1 MDIKYIATIHTQRGS
16 YRMATG
22 YNGWLQNEISRMFE
36 VASVCHVPTKT
47 FNEILEIL
55 VVEDDKC
62 EMLDYHRYDCV
73 EPTEVVT
80 NLNIEEIHRLM
91 HEKIVNVLGKYQF
104 SRMYREVLLIC
115 LHYQV
120 KELQHGNRNR
130 YSVYNS
136 DVMLFQFDRDKVAA
150 IVIITDIDDF
160 VNIKKLQDEVLN
172 EAGKRMPSLKI
183 FPIFLYAVVES
194 CDSELLL
201 SPDFFV
207 LRFDDLILLLNQ
219 DRLELKDIYLYWDDR
234 KTVAEKIQGSE
245 IDIFCSYWNN
255 MHTFYSN
262 TPSFKPEIGR
272 PDLYG
277 KMKCD
282 WEQTRDLHLINAP
295 WGACMVSRFADF
307 HQYLPLYRPAS
318 SKGQEILVCQYTDS
332 QVMMITDCND
342 KDKQIVYQ
350 EIVKS
355 LLVWMLVIETRFK
368 TPLLHGDLVIR
379 LRISPKNHFEVLY
392 NKEFF
397 IFGVPEEALFDKT
410 LSPHLEPTLLKNL
423 LDGLSH
429 FGIEVANDY
438 LDRIRTV
445 FGECKGHIL
454 QLSQSPDIL
463 MWQDGVRTSYDVN
476 ECWADRVLADI
487 AEFIDMKG
495 ADTLLSVEES
505 GRIGSKI
512 QDYLIESIYTILK
525 DNAGEKLLRYLLRLE
540 HGLLFWLKTSHGR
553 YEGIESVM
561 EYMGVEFVNQ
571 KAYIDQYLRASNLTR
586 LFIERLIKNDY
597 PESNRDMTEE
607 DFDHLFALGHQYFN
621 ISMYL
626 DVLNVEGE
634 SARLSILSNGRIAY
648 PMDCLDKGQE
658 YMKDLCTHELEEL
671 SKHLRIVR
679 EIPEYAL
686 DTSCSEFKEAF
697 MAEYN
702 IPYENYK
709 NIWTSCITHAVDNG
723 SIVVMPETIFM
734 LKFLSGNNGKYSSF
748 KKHFILS
755 KKAAKKLEYSDFAV
769 QRNNR
774 AFQVTTRPWILY
786 NGNIFFSFK
795 VLYRHWEILCDR
807 IERGRLRAHSDLMK
821 SFIGR
826 INKSRG
832 NLFNNALCELYK
844 QQNAVYLQVFKNV
857 KIAEGETLNAQSE
870 DIGDIDLL
878 IVDTRDKR
886 IICAELKNY
895 KESRS
900 VFELYDQVQKTKED
914 LEKVLK
920 RDAWC
925 KQNVGQFK
933 KICKEVDESY
943 KVQTIFLTYNM
954 QAIRYHSNGQ
964 YPQIKFLEMRELIDN
979 PLKILE

>member
-1 MDIKYIATIHTQRGS
+1 MDIKYIATIHTPRGS
-16 YRMATG
+16 YRMVTG

-36 VASVCHVPTKT
+36 VASVCHVPAKM
-47 FNEILEIL
+47 FNEILGIL
-55 VVEDDKC
+55 ATEDDKC
-62 EMLDYHRYDCV
+62 EALYYHRYDCV
-73 EPTEVVT
+73 EPTEAVT
-80 NLNIEEIHRLM
+80 NLNIEELHRMM
-91 HEKIVNVLGKYQF
+91 HEKIETVLGKCQF
-104 SRMYREVLLIC
+104 SKLYREILLSS

-120 KELQHGNRNR
+120 QELQHGNRDR
-130 YSVYNS
+130 YSVCNS
-136 DVMLFQFDRDKVAA
+136 DVMLIQFDWDKVAA

-160 VNIKKLQDEVLN
+160 INIKTLQKKVLI
-172 EAGKRMPSLKI
+172 EASKKKPGIKV
-183 FPIFLYAVVES
+183 FPIFLYAVVS
-194 CDSELLL
+194 SSNSVLLL
-201 SPDFFV
+201 SPDYFV

-219 DRLELKDIYLYWDDR
+219 DNLKLKDLYLYWGDR
-234 KTVAEKIQGSE
+234 EKVKSKIQGAE
-245 IDIFCSYWNN
+245 IDVFCSYWKNK
-255 MHTFYSN
+255 HTFYSN
-262 TPSFKPEIGR
+262 TSSFKPEIGR

-282 WEQTRDLHLINAP
+282 WEQTRDLHLINVP

-318 SKGQEILVCQYTDS
+318 TQGQEILVCQYMDS
-332 QVMMITDCND
+332 QVIMMTDCND
-342 KDKQIVYQ
+342 KDKQIVHQ

-368 TPLLHGDLVIR
+368 TPLLLGNLDIR
-379 LRISPKNHFEVLY
+379 LRISPKNRFEVLY
-392 NKEFF
+392 NKEYF
-397 IFGVPEEALFDKT
+397 IFDVPEEALFDKT
-410 LSPHLEPTLLKNL
+410 MSPHLEPTLLKNL

-429 FGIEVANDY
+429 FGVEVSNDY

-463 MWQDGVRTSYDVN
+463 MWQDGVRSSYDVN

-495 ADTLLSVEES
+495 AGTLLSVEES
-505 GRIGSKI
+505 GKIGSKV
-512 QDYLIESIYTILK
+512 QDYLIESIYKILK
-525 DNAGEKLLRYLLRLE
+525 EHAGEKLLRYLLRLE
-540 HGLLFWLKTSHGR
+540 HGLLYWLKTSHGR

-571 KAYIDQYLRASNLTR
+571 KTYIDQYLRASNLTR
-586 LFIERLIKNDY
+586 LFIERLVKNNF
-597 PESNRDMTEE
+597 PETNSDITEE
-607 DFDHLFALGHQYFN
+607 EFDHLFALGHQYFN

-648 PMDCLDKGQE
+648 PMDCLDKGQD
-658 YMKDLCTHELEEL
+658 YLKDLRSHELVEL
-671 SKHLRIVR
+671 TKHLKMVK
-679 EIPEYAL
+679 EIPEFVL
-686 DTSCSEFKEAF
+686 DTSDSEFLTAF
-697 MAEYN
+697 LGEYG
-702 IPYENYK
+702 ISYEFYRNV
-709 NIWTSCITHAVDNG
+709 WTGCISHAVAND
-723 SIVVMPETIFM
+723 SIVVMPEAEFM
-734 LKFLSGNNGKYSSF
+734 SMFFNGNKGEYSSF
-748 KKHFILS
+748 KKHFILF

-774 AFQVTTRPWILY
+774 IFQVTTRPWILY
-786 NGNIFFSFK
+786 CGKIYFSFK
-795 VLYRHWEILCDR
+795 VLYRHWEILVDR
-807 IERGRLRAHSDLMK
+807 IEGGRLRAQSDTMK

-826 INKSRG
+826 INKNRG
-832 NLFNNALCELYK
+832 DLFNDALYELYR
-844 QQNAVYLQVFKNV
+844 QQKTTNFQVFKNV
-857 KIAEGETLNAQSE
+857 KIADGETLNTQSK

-878 IVDTRDKR
+878 IVETRGKR
-886 IICAELKNY
+886 LICAELKNY

-900 VFELYDQVQKTKED
+900 VFELYDQAQKTEED

-920 RDAWC
+920 RDTWC
-925 KQNVGQFK
+925 KLNVGQFN
-933 KICKEVDESY
+933 KICNEVDESY
-943 KVQTIFLTYNM
+943 TVQTIFLTYNM

>member
-1 MDIKYIATIHTQRGS
+1 
-16 YRMATG
+16 MATDYG
-22 YNGWLQNEISRMFE
+22 GWLQNEISRMFE
-36 VASVCHVPTKT
+36 VASVCHVPTKM
-47 FNEILEIL
+47 FSQILDTL
-55 VVEDDKC
+55 ATEDDKC
-62 EMLDYHRYDCV
+62 EALDYHRYDCV

-80 NLNIEEIHRLM
+80 NLYIEEIHRLM
-91 HEKIVNVLGKYQF
+91 HEKIETVLGKCQF
-104 SRMYREVLLIC
+104 SKMYREILLSG

-120 KELQHGNRNR
+120 QELQHGNRDR
-130 YSVYNS
+130 YSVCNS
-136 DVMLFQFDRDKVAA
+136 DVMLVQFDWDKVAA

-160 VNIKKLQDEVLN
+160 INIKTLQKEVLI
-172 EAGKRMPSLKI
+172 EASKRNPGIKV
-183 FPIFLYAVVES
+183 FTIFLYAVVS
-194 CDSELLL
+194 SSNSVLLL

-219 DRLELKDIYLYWDDR
+219 DKLKLKDLYLYCEDR
-234 KTVAEKIQGSE
+234 EKVKDKIQGSE
-245 IDIFCSYWNN
+245 IDVFCSYWNN
-255 MHTFYSN
+255 KHTFYSN
-262 TPSFKPEIGR
+262 TPSFKPEMGR

-307 HQYLPLYRPAS
+307 HQYLPLYRLAS
-318 SKGQEILVCQYTDS
+318 TQGQEILVCQYMDS
-332 QVMMITDCND
+332 QVIMMTDCNE
-342 KDKQIVYQ
+342 KDKQIAHQ

-355 LLVWMLVIETRFK
+355 LLVWMLVMETRFER
-368 TPLLHGDLVIR
+368 TLLHGNLNIS
-379 LRISPKNHFEVLY
+379 LRISSKSRFEVLY
-392 NKEFF
+392 NRERVVFE
-397 IFGVPEEALFDKT
+397 VPEAVLFDKT
-410 LSPHLEPTLLKNL
+410 MSPHLEPTILKNL

-429 FGIEVANDY
+429 FGIEVSNDY

-445 FGECKGHIL
+445 FSECKGHIL

-463 MWQDGVRTSYDVN
+463 MWQDGIRTSYDVN

-495 ADTLLSVEES
+495 TDNLLSVEDS
-505 GRIGSKI
+505 GRIGSKV
-512 QDYLIESIYTILK
+512 QDYLIESIYKILK
-525 DNAGEKLLRYLLRLE
+525 EYAGENLLRYLLRLE
-540 HGLLFWLKTSHGR
+540 HGLLYWLKTSHGR

-561 EYMGVEFVNQ
+561 EYMGVEFANQ
-571 KAYIDQYLRASNLTR
+571 KTFIDQYLRASNLTR

-597 PESNRDMTEE
+597 PESNRDITEE
-607 DFDHLFALGHQYFN
+607 EFDHLFALGHQYFN

-648 PMDCLDKGQE
+648 PTDCLDKGQE
-658 YMKDLCTHELEEL
+658 YLKDLRTHELEEL
-671 SKHLRIVR
+671 SKHLKIVG

-697 MAEYN
+697 MAEYHM
-702 IPYENYK
+702 PYESYK
-709 NIWTSCITHAVDNG
+709 NIWISCISHAVDNC
-723 SIVVMPETIFM
+723 SIVVMPEAVFVS
-734 LKFLSGNNGKYSSF
+734 KFLSGNNGEYSSF
-748 KKHFILS
+748 KKYFILS

-807 IERGRLRAHSDLMK
+807 IERGRLRADSDLMK

-832 NLFNNALCELYK
+832 DLFNNALCELYK
-844 QQNAVYLQVFKNV
+844 QQDATYLQVFKNV
-857 KIAEGETLNAQSE
+857 KIADGETLNTQSE

-878 IVDTRDKR
+878 IVDTRNKR

-900 VFELYDQVQKTKED
+900 VFELYDQVQKTEED

-920 RDAWC
+920 RDTWC

-933 KICKEVDESY
+933 KICKEIDESY

-954 QAIRYHSNGQ
+954 QARRYHSNGQ